1 MRNKRTK
8 KAESL
13 EAVTHT
19 HTHTPLFKTYRK
31 KWCTAKKERIVI

>member
-19 HTHTPLFKTYRK
+19 HTHTHLYSRPTEKNGVLPRK
-31 KWCTAKKERIVI
+31 RE

>member
-19 HTHTPLFKTYRK
+19 HTHLYSRPTEKNGVLPRK
-31 KWCTAKKERIVI
+31 RE